1 MGYRIAV
8 VGASGNVGRELLN
21 ILAERE
27 FPADDVIALASSR
40 SLGRKV
46 GYGLDQEIACQDLAN
61 FDMAVASIGCD
72 LVGES
77 DYLPVEFQTG
87 LTRQQVIET
96 AQFRLATDAAV
107 QLENGGVRLITGD
120 CAPA

>member
-1 MGYRIAV
+1 MTTR
-8 VGASGNVGRELLN
+8 LLA
-21 ILAERE
+21 LTVALG
-27 FPADDVIALASSR
+27 ALAACA
-40 SLGRKV
+40 V
-46 GYGLDQEIACQDLAN
+46 PPQGLTPQDLAN
-61 FDMAVASIGCD
+61 FDVAVASIGCD

-77 DYLPVEFQTG
+77 DYLPVELQTG
-87 LTRQQVIET
+87 LTREQVIET